1 MFARYPAGLVSLV
14 LLCAGVF
21 GGETGDTLNGTY
33 QTADG
38 KSQVQMDLKLEG
50 GQAKG
55 QLTCGG
61 KVYSVEGSMEE
72 ASSDQGD
79 FMHRKIINLFGLHVS
94 PWKMIGYLGMAIF
107 ASRWFV
113 QMHASRKARKP
124 VMNRTFWLMSLSGS
138 VLLLSYFIFGKP
150 DSVGVLSNVFPSS
163 VAVYNLYLDIR
174 HHNEM
179 KANAQ
184 NGAGGAAA

>member
-1 MFARYPAGLVSLV
+1 MLVRFSACLALLACSGLSALS
-14 LLCAGVF
+14 A
-21 GGETGDTLNGTY
+21 ETLKGTF

-38 KSQVQMDLKLEG
+38 KSQIQMDVQLDDG
-50 GQAKG
+50 RVKG
-55 QLTCGG
+55 EMTCGG
-61 KVYSVEGSMEE
+61 NLYSVEGNLSEVVE
-72 ASSDQGD
+72 TDD
-79 FMHRKIINLFGLHVS
+79 FMHRKVINLFGIHVS

-124 VMNRTFWLMSLSGS
+124 VMNRAFWLMSLTGS

-150 DSVGVLSNVFPSS
+150 DSVGVLSNLFPSS
-163 VAVYNLYLDIR
+163 VALYNLYLDIR

-179 KANAQ
+179 KTSAE
-184 NGAGGAAA
+184 NGTGGATV